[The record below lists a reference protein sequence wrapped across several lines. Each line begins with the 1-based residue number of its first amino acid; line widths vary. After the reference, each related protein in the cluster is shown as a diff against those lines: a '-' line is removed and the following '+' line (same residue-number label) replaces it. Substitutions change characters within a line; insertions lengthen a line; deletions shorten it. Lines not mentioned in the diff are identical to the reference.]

1 MSEANLQSNVVK
13 YLKLQYPDAIYCAS
27 LGGQYQR
34 YISQRNKAKS
44 TGYVKGFPDL
54 GIYEPNK
61 QGYHGLF
68 LEIKQKGGYPTKEQK
83 NWIEKLNKRGYYAC
97 CVKGLDSIMKVIDDY
112 MNGTISNEK
121 SKCEATKDKQG
132 TQ

>member
-13 YLKLQYPDAIYCAS
+13 YLRLQYPDVIYCAS

-54 GIYEPNK
+54 GVYEPNK

-83 NWIEKLNKRGYYAC
+83 DWIEKLNKRGYYAC

-112 MNGTISNEK
+112 MNGTIGNEK
-121 SKCEATKDKQG
+121 GKCETTKDKQG
-132 TQ
+132 AQ